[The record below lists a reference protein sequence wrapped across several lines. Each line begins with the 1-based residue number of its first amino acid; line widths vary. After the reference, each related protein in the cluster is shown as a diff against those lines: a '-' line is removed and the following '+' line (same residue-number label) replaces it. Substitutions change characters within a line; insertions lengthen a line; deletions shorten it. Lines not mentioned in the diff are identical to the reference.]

1 MEVGADDV
9 KSVLYPASH
18 RIFMTVLYKQNQ
30 KILGRRIFR
39 MKEKKKKKKQDCFI
53 KVLPYFVP
61 RIWLPAHD
69 HVPSGMFS
77 PCCPIRPS
85 PGSLGHQEFPKASG

>member
-39 MKEKKKKKKQDCFI
+39 MKEKKKIAGLF
-53 KVLPYFVP
+53 Y
-61 RIWLPAHD
+61 
-69 HVPSGMFS
+69 
-77 PCCPIRPS
+77 
-85 PGSLGHQEFPKASG
+85 